1 MKAAASLLQFFSD
14 KEFSVPV
21 WEVALLVLI
30 NSICILLG
38 RYKLGL
44 FISYSFVFYWGFML
58 NRPYFVDIL
67 GNTTFGFFLYVVAG
81 IVMAIIII
89 IGLFIKGTDE

>member
-1 MKAAASLLQFFSD
+1 MNTAISLLQFFSD

-21 WEVALLVLI
+21 WEVAILVFI

-44 FISYSFVFYWGFML
+44 FISYFFVFYWGFML

-67 GNTTFGFFLYVVAG
+67 GNMTLGLYLYAISGV
-81 IVMAIIII
+81 VMAIIIV
-89 IGLFIKGTDE
+89 IGLFIKRAGD

>member
-1 MKAAASLLQFFSD
+1 MKTGISLLQFFSD

-21 WEVALLVLI
+21 WEVALLVFI
-30 NSICILLG
+30 NSICILFG

-44 FISYSFVFYWGFML
+44 FISYFFVFYWGFML

-67 GNTTFGFFLYVVAG
+67 GNMTFGLYLYVAAG
-81 IVMAIIII
+81 IIMTIVII
-89 IGLFIKGTDE
+89 IGLFIKRAGD